1 MLPSP
6 PVLPLALTSA
16 RFAPPLLSHS
26 AKERREALEARLPGF
41 HTPLSPSPSSLSFCS
56 AADGLIC
63 SLKPSG
69 SGEND
74 FFMFLLRRE
83 GEGLPGAM
91 AGRGEEGWEACWDGP
106 EEVFSCFSLCFCKRS
121 LNFKASFQI
130 TASKN
135 LFRRV
140 SGSDENIFLLQL
152 GSPTAPFFFHG
163 QRCFRMANP
172 DFTSRAFAI
181 RTRRPFRSGNSSGEK
196 GKNPTK

>member
-16 RFAPPLLSHS
+16 PFSPPLLSHS
-26 AKERREALEARLPGF
+26 AKERREVLEARLPGF
-41 HTPLSPSPSSLSFCS
+41 HTPLSLSLSPSSLAFCS

-69 SGEND
+69 SGENY

-91 AGRGEEGWEACWDGP
+91 AGRGEESWEACWDGP
-106 EEVFSCFSLCFCKRS
+106 EEVFSCFSMCFCKLS

-140 SGSDENIFLLQL
+140 SGSDENIFYCGWGPPPPLFF
-152 GSPTAPFFFHG
+152 TANAV
-163 QRCFRMANP
+163 FRMANP
-172 DFTSRAFAI
+172 DSTSRAFAI
-181 RTRRPFRSGNSSGEK
+181 HAR
-196 GKNPTK
+196 